1 MVAGLGRGSDWKTK
15 SLGIPLGPV
24 LIFVSIFATLFENL
38 LQRVSNNY
46 IDQGE
51 IMNGL
56 SGKSNIWVLTVFGG
70 ALVVLGLLALPA
82 SAATSISSA
91 PAAQL
96 HLSVVPVPASMAA
109 DARPLLLAQATT
121 ECKGCGEV
129 TAVREVEVT
138 GKGGSGVGIG
148 VGAVVGGILGS
159 KVGGGTGRSVAT
171 VGGAVAGG
179 VAGNEIEKRVNKD
192 KQYEVVVRMQNGKTR
207 VFRFDQKPHWEAG
220 DLVKVVNGVLNERDE

>member
-1 MVAGLGRGSDWKTK
+1 M
-15 SLGIPLGPV
+15 
-24 LIFVSIFATLFENL
+24 FENL
-38 LQRVSNNY
+38 LQRFSNNC

-51 IMNGL
+51 TMNGL
-56 SGKSNIWVLTVFGG
+56 SGKPDTWVFTVFGG
-70 ALVVLGLLALPA
+70 SLVVLGLLALPA

-91 PAAQL
+91 GAAQVPLPAAL
-96 HLSVVPVPASMAA
+96 VPVPMATGA
-109 DARPLLLAQATT
+109 QPLLLAQATT

-220 DLVKVVNGVLNERDE
+220 DLVKVVNGALNERDE